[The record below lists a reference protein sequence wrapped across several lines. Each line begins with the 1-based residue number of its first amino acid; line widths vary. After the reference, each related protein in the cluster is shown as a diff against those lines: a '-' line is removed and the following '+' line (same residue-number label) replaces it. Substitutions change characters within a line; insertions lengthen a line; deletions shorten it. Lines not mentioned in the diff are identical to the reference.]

1 MKNADAPAAKREEE
15 EESMLKPLKIVIVLA
30 GGAIVKVKKRFAPA
44 QRLVS
49 GSCTIFEQHAVFVG
63 RSRKAFAVAGF
74 SAACSKERRE
84 NAYSVDSTDKEDRR
98 WMATPN
104 GTASFALAPSGWVSL
119 PRCLHQHTAGHP
131 DVF

>member
-74 SAACSKERRE
+74 SAACSKERRQRPLRGCAE
-84 NAYSVDSTDKEDRR
+84 
-98 WMATPN
+98 PP
-104 GTASFALAPSGWVSL
+104 ASAPADL
-119 PRCLHQHTAGHP
+119 PAPMTS
-131 DVF
+131 